1 MAPVVV
7 LVVLEHYNGEKLF
20 LYLIPQELIQFLLVV
35 VQQYLLLTL
44 LILEKVLLHILDLHL
59 LKLLRQLVVEV
70 VVIMPNKVALVDL
83 VVDLDKMDHKVVDLL
98 LALAIQLLM

>member
-1 MAPVVV
+1 
-7 LVVLEHYNGEKLF
+7 
-20 LYLIPQELIQFLLVV
+20 LIQFLLVV

-70 VVIMPNKVALVDL
+70 VVIMPNKVEMVDL
-83 VVDLDKMDHKVVDLL
+83 VVDLDKMDHKVVELL
-98 LALAIQLLM
+98 LALPIQLLM